1 MLLQLIILQ
10 MYKNSG
16 MRYPF
21 GILLLMK
28 ILDVHVSYNCLVMT
42 WYDIIFLSLSSV
54 TINYLTAETDLFIIF
69 SIDFLINIFKI
80 APV

>member
-1 MLLQLIILQ
+1 

-16 MRYPF
+16 MRHPF

-42 WYDIIFLSLSSV
+42 WYDVIFLSLSSV
-54 TINYLTAETDLFIIF
+54 TINLLTGETDLFIIF

>member
-1 MLLQLIILQ
+1 

-42 WYDIIFLSLSSV
+42 WYDVIFLSLSSV
-54 TINYLTAETDLFIIF
+54 TINYLTGETDLFIIF